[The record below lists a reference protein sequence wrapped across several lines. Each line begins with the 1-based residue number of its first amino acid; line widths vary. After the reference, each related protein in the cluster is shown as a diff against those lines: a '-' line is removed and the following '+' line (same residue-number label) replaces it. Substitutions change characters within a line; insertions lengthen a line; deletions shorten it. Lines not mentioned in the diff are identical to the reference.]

1 MFHRA
6 ARGMPADDDVLYGE
20 DGHGI
25 LDARRH
31 VHLGLEARAHCRSS
45 AQRSAGIPRAT
56 STTRGSKSIPEP
68 FRNTSSA
75 SERERAG
82 RYGRACVMAS
92 RVSTTAKMRP
102 VSGLSSPFVPWGY
115 PEPSYRT

>member
-31 VHLGLEARAHCRSS
+31 VHLGLGTRALQEFRPALRRYPQGHIYHPWVEEC
-45 AQRSAGIPRAT
+45 PRALPQYVE
-56 STTRGSKSIPEP
+56 R
-68 FRNTSSA
+68 FREGT
-75 SERERAG
+75 G
-82 RYGRACVMAS
+82 RPVRT

-102 VSGLSSPFVPWGY
+102 VSGISSPFVPWGY
-115 PEPSYRT
+115 PEPSYRS